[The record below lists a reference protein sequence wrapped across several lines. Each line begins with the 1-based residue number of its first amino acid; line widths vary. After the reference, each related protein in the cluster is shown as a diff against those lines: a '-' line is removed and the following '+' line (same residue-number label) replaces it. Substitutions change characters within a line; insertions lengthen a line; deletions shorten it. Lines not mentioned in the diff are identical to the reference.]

1 MVGFV
6 VLERRDLGGGEHK
19 IRGNKNV
26 TEGKAG
32 HCVDP
37 GVMLL

>member
-1 MVGFV
+1 MVGFA
-6 VLERRDLGGGEHK
+6 VLERRDLGGGHK
-19 IRGNKNV
+19 IRRNKNV